1 MQRACE
7 KSFDAGLA
15 SLYVPR
21 LLGPSKQQLL
31 DAFGKQLT
39 TAATALQESPAMQL
53 TAITAMRRRTA
64 KPPKNPRGV
73 RVGLGVVGAC
83 HSKIGGG
90 QVTLT
95 LTLTLPEAG

>member
-39 TAATALQESPAMQL
+39 TAATALQVRIRA
-53 TAITAMRRRTA
+53 R
-64 KPPKNPRGV
+64 V
-73 RVGLGVVGAC
+73 RVR
-83 HSKIGGG
+83 
-90 QVTLT
+90 VTP
-95 LTLTLPEAG
+95 LPSRSHAAYPSP